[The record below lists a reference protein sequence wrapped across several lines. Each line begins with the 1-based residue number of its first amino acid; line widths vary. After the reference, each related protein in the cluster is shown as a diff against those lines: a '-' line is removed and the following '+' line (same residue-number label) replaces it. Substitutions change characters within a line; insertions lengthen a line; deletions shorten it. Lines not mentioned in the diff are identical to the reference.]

1 MKVPDLFVG
10 KQLQVGSGKPD
21 LLGRG
26 PTQVRGSAFVQGP
39 EMVGDPSQFPG
50 AAGKGNPFEMGATM
64 AGQNGNPE
72 MTPSPFYAFFATTY
86 ARIKSFL
93 KVDALLTV
101 KVIKSKIIYAEVIM
115 AKVKNFAIPHPT
127 LPNTNLVYACLEG
140 PENAVYV
147 RGVLKNND
155 TIKLP
160 EVWRELVD
168 PRTITVSL
176 TPVGADQGLAVK
188 RSTNNEVVVQARP
201 GMPIHCHYHIFA
213 ERKDVEKLVT
223 EVNI

>member
-1 MKVPDLFVG
+1 MKAPDLYVG
-10 KQLQVGSGKPD
+10 KQLQVGGGKPD

-26 PTQVRGSAFVQGP
+26 PKEVRGSAYVQGP

-50 AAGKGNPFEMGATM
+50 QAGKGDPFETAATM

-72 MTPSPFYAFFATTY
+72 MTPSPFYAFLATSY
-86 ARIKSFL
+86 ARIRSYL
-93 KVDALLTV
+93 KIDLLLTV

-115 AKVKNFAIPHPT
+115 AKVKNFAIPHPI

-147 RGVLKNND
+147 RGVLRNND

-188 RSTNNEVVVQARP
+188 RSTNNEVVVQAKP

-223 EVNI
+223 EVSI

>member
-10 KQLQVGSGKPD
+10 KQLQVGGGKPD

-50 AAGKGNPFEMGATM
+50 VAGKGNPFEMGATM

-72 MTPSPFYAFFATTY
+72 MIPSPFYAFFATTY

-93 KVDALLTV
+93 KVDLLFTA
-101 KVIKSKIIYAEVIM
+101 KIIKSKVIYTEVLM
-115 AKVKNFAIPHPT
+115 AKTKNFSITHPT

-147 RGVLKNND
+147 RGVLRNKD

-160 EVWRELVD
+160 DVWRELVD

-176 TPVGADQGLAVK
+176 TSVGADQGLIVK
-188 RSTNNEVVVQARP
+188 RATNNEVVVQAKP

-213 ERKDVEKLVT
+213 ERKDVQKLVT
-223 EVNI
+223 EVSI

>member
-93 KVDALLTV
+93 KVDTLLTV

-223 EVNI
+223 EVSI

>member
-10 KQLQVGSGKPD
+10 KQLQVGCGKPD
-21 LLGRG
+21 ILGRG
-26 PTQVRGSAFVQGP
+26 PTQVRGSSYVQGP
-39 EMVGDPSQFPG
+39 ELVGDPSQFPG
-50 AAGKGNPFEMGATM
+50 VAGKGDPFESGSVM
-64 AGQNGNPE
+64 AGQTGNPE
-72 MTPSPFYAFFATTY
+72 MTPAPFYSFFATSF

-93 KVDALLTV
+93 KVDLLLTV
-101 KVIKSKIIYAEVIM
+101 KVIKSKVIYAEVIM

-147 RGVLKNND
+147 RGVLRNNN

-160 EVWRELVD
+160 DVWRELVD

-176 TPVGADQGLAVK
+176 TPVGAEQGLVVK
-188 RSTNNEVVVQARP
+188 RATNNEVVVQARP
-201 GMPIHCHYHIFA
+201 GMPIHCHYHVFA

>member
-93 KVDALLTV
+93 KVDTLLTV

>member
-1 MKVPDLFVG
+1 MKAPDLYVG
-10 KQLQVGSGKPD
+10 KQLQVGAGKPD

-26 PTQVRGSAFVQGP
+26 PTEVRGSAFVQGP

-50 AAGKGNPFEMGATM
+50 IAGKGNPFETAALM

-72 MTPSPFYAFFATTY
+72 MLPPPFYAFFATTF

-93 KVDALLTV
+93 KVDLLLTV
-101 KVIKSKIIYAEVIM
+101 KVIKSKVIYAEVIM

-140 PENAVYV
+140 PENGVYV
-147 RGVLKNND
+147 RGVLRNND

-168 PRTITVSL
+168 PRSITVSL
-176 TPVGADQGLAVK
+176 TPVGSEQSLVVK
-188 RSTNNEVVVQARP
+188 RVTNNEVVVQSRP
-201 GMPIHCHYHIFA
+201 GPPIHCHYHIFA

-223 EVNI
+223 EVSI

>member
-223 EVNI
+223 EVSI

>member
-10 KQLQVGSGKPD
+10 KQLQVGGGKPD

-26 PTQVRGSAFVQGP
+26 ITQVRGSAAIQGP

-50 AAGKGNPFEMGATM
+50 IAGKGNPFETGATM

-72 MTPSPFYAFFATTY
+72 MIPSPFYAFFATTF

-93 KVDALLTV
+93 KVDLLLTV
-101 KVIKSKIIYAEVIM
+101 KVIKTKVIYAEVIM

-127 LPNTNLVYACLEG
+127 IPDANLVYACLEG

-147 RGVLKNND
+147 RGVLRNND

-168 PRTITVSL
+168 PETITVSL

-188 RSTNNEVVVQARP
+188 RLTNNEVVVQAKP

-223 EVNI
+223 EVSI

>member
-10 KQLQVGSGKPD
+10 KQLQVGCGKPD

-72 MTPSPFYAFFATTY
+72 MIPSPFYAFFATTY

-93 KVDALLTV
+93 KVDTLLTV

-147 RGVLKNND
+147 RGVLRNKD

-160 EVWRELVD
+160 EVWRDLVD

-176 TPVGADQGLAVK
+176 TPVGAEQGLAVK
-188 RSTNNEVVVQARP
+188 RVTNNEVVVQAKP

-223 EVNI
+223 EVSI

>member
-1 MKVPDLFVG
+1 MKAPDLYVG
-10 KQLQVGSGKPD
+10 KQLQVGGGKPD

-26 PTQVRGSAFVQGP
+26 VTQVRGSAYVQGP

-50 AAGKGNPFEMGATM
+50 AAGKGNPFEMGSTM

-72 MTPSPFYAFFATTY
+72 MIPSPFYAFFATTY

-93 KVDALLTV
+93 KVDTLLTV

-147 RGVLKNND
+147 RGVLRNKD

-160 EVWRELVD
+160 EVWRDLVD

-176 TPVGADQGLAVK
+176 TPVGAEQGLAVK
-188 RSTNNEVVVQARP
+188 RVTNNEVVVQAKP

-223 EVNI
+223 EVSI

>member
-10 KQLQVGSGKPD
+10 KQLQVGCGKPD

-72 MTPSPFYAFFATTY
+72 MIPSPFYAFFATTY

-93 KVDALLTV
+93 KVDTLL
-101 KVIKSKIIYAEVIM
+101 K
-115 AKVKNFAIPHPT
+115 
-127 LPNTNLVYACLEG
+127 G
-140 PENAVYV
+140 
-147 RGVLKNND
+147 
-155 TIKLP
+155 
-160 EVWRELVD
+160 
-168 PRTITVSL
+168 
-176 TPVGADQGLAVK
+176 
-188 RSTNNEVVVQARP
+188 
-201 GMPIHCHYHIFA
+201 
-213 ERKDVEKLVT
+213 
-223 EVNI
+223 

>member
-10 KQLQVGSGKPD
+10 KQLQVGGGKPD

-160 EVWRELVD
+160 EVWKELID
-168 PRTITVSL
+168 PRSITVSL
-176 TPVGADQGLAVK
+176 TPVGAEQGLAVK
-188 RSTNNEVVVQARP
+188 RMTNNEVVVQAKP

-223 EVNI
+223 EVSI